1 MNKYITSIAVLLA
14 ASVSFGWERVN
25 TSTIYFIDDSTTI
38 TENLEPAKKISI
50 NGQQN
55 FASGEEAKW
64 KAAPATNVV
73 VENGVSIKSEVFN
86 NFTKTYVGGTIQ
98 IGKTNLTLKGNNE
111 IYGGEL
117 WFSDDGATFNAE
129 NATIN
134 FTGDNGFQ
142 VDSNVNIVLKGGTLN
157 SNIRVYS
164 NKGSITLDGTTAN
177 VGKIFSSGAMGGMT
191 AAEDFTLTLKNK
203 TSLTLTDSSSANPS
217 YTANSK
223 FHGKI
228 IVDGGSKIK
237 STNSKYVLFT
247 PAEISVSGEDSSMNL
262 YAVMSKSAVS
272 VDGGAE
278 IIADIV
284 KASDAF
290 VGAGSTLTGKTSLTI
305 ENTLTV
311 ASDASVTSKSISF
324 EKLTIAFTEDFSA
337 NTDKAF
343 DLETIFG
350 ENAGVVLSAL
360 ESGAEFTVSGNNGEF
375 SASYEDINGGTI
387 HIDTQVIPEPA
398 TYAAILGGLAVAFAF
413 MRRRR

>member
-1 MNKYITSIAVLLA
+1 M
-14 ASVSFGWERVN
+14 
-25 TSTIYFIDDSTTI
+25 
-38 TENLEPAKKISI
+38 
-50 NGQQN
+50 
-55 FASGEEAKW
+55 
-64 KAAPATNVV
+64 V

-86 NFTKTYVGGTIQ
+86 NFTKEYVGGTIQ

-134 FTGDNGFQ
+134 LTGDNGLC

-164 NKGSITLDGTTAN
+164 NKGNITLDGTTAN
-177 VGKIFSSGAMGGMT
+177 AGKIFTSGAMGGMT

-203 TSLTLTDSSSANPS
+203 TSLTLTDTSSSNPS
-217 YTANSK
+217 YSANSK

-228 IVDGGSKIK
+228 IVDGGSEIK

-247 PAEISVSGEDSSMNL
+247 PAEISVSGENSSMNL

-278 IIADIV
+278 IVADIV

-305 ENTLTV
+305 ENALTV
-311 ASDASVTSKSISF
+311 ASDASITSSSISF

-337 NTDKAF
+337 NTDVSF
-343 DLETIFG
+343 NLETIFG

-360 ESGAEFTVSGNNGEF
+360 EGGAEFTVSGNNGEF

-387 HIDTQVIPEPA
+387 HIDTQVVPEPA
-398 TYAAILGGLAVAFAF
+398 ACAALFGGLALAFALA
-413 MRRRR
+413 RRRK

>member
-1 MNKYITSIAVLLA
+1 MVLLA
-14 ASVSFGWERVN
+14 ASISFGWERVN
-25 TSTIYFIDDSTTI
+25 TSTIYFIDDSTII

-55 FASGEEAKW
+55 FAAGEEAKW

-73 VENGVSIKSEVFN
+73 VENGVSIKSEVYNHFQE
-86 NFTKTYVGGTIQ
+86 TYVGGTIQ

-111 IYGGEL
+111 VYGEQL

-129 NATIN
+129 NAAIN
-134 FTGDNGFQ
+134 LTGDNGLR

-164 NKGSITLDGTTAN
+164 NKGNITLDGTTAN
-177 VGKIFSSGAMGGMT
+177 AGKIFSGGAVGGMT

-203 TSLTLTDSSSANPS
+203 TSLTLTDSSYANPS
-217 YTANSK
+217 YSANSK

-228 IVDGGSKIK
+228 IVDGGSEIK

-247 PAEISVSGEDSSMNL
+247 PAEISVSGENSSMNL
-262 YAVMSKSAVS
+262 YAVMSKSEVS

-278 IIADIV
+278 IVADIV

-290 VGAGSTLTGKTSLTI
+290 VGVGSSLTGKTSLTI
-305 ENTLTV
+305 ENALTV
-311 ASDASVTSKSISF
+311 ASDASVSSKSISF

-337 NTDKAF
+337 NTDVSF
-343 DLETIFG
+343 DLATIFG

-360 ESGAEFTVSGNNGEF
+360 ESGAGFTVSGKNGEF
-375 SASYEDINGGTI
+375 SASYKDIGGGTI
-387 HIDTQVIPEPA
+387 HIDTQVVPEPA
-398 TYAAILGGLAVAFAF
+398 TYAALLGGLALLLAFAK
-413 MRRRR
+413 RRRR

>member
-1 MNKYITSIAVLLA
+1 MAVLLA
-14 ASVSFGWERVN
+14 AAVSFGWERVN
-25 TSTIYFIDDSTTI
+25 TGTIYFIDDSTTI
-38 TENLEPAKKISI
+38 SENLEPAKKISI

-55 FASGEEAKW
+55 FAAGEEAKW

-86 NFTKTYVGGTIQ
+86 NFTKEYVGGSIQ

-117 WFSDDGATFNAE
+117 WFSDDGASFNAE

-134 FTGDNGFQ
+134 LTGDNGLC
-142 VDSNVNIVLKGGTLN
+142 VDSNVNVVLKGGTLN

-164 NKGSITLDGTTAN
+164 NKGNITLDGTTAN
-177 VGKIFSSGAMGGMT
+177 AGKIFTSGAVGGMT

-203 TSLTLTDSSSANPS
+203 TSLSLTDSSYANPS
-217 YTANSK
+217 YSANSK

-228 IVDGGSKIK
+228 IVDGGSEIK

-247 PAEISVSGEDSSMNL
+247 PAGISVSGENSSMNL

-278 IIADIV
+278 IVADIV

-305 ENTLTV
+305 ENALTV
-311 ASDASVTSKSISF
+311 ASDASVSSKSISF
-324 EKLTIAFTEDFSA
+324 EKLTITFTEDFSA
-337 NTDKAF
+337 NTDVSF
-343 DLETIFG
+343 DLATIFG

-360 ESGAEFTVSGNNGEF
+360 ESGAGFTVSGKNGEF
-375 SASYEDINGGTI
+375 SASYKDIGGGTI

-398 TYAAILGGLAVAFAF
+398 TCAALFGGLALAFALA
-413 MRRRR
+413 RRRK